1 MSGTLKEYAG
11 ALRQVLTGIDERDM
25 STFSMSIVID
35 ENTGEVGSVFRMNC
49 SKTLA
54 ALALARVLAE
64 HKESV
69 EDLFDVV
76 SAAKKIA
83 ELQNNGDEK
92 PIILN

>member
-1 MSGTLKEYAG
+1 MSGTVEEYAE
-11 ALRQVLTGIDERDM
+11 ALRHALNGIDESDM
-25 STFSMSIVID
+25 SAFSMSIVID
-35 ENTGEVGSVFRMNC
+35 ENSGDVGSVFRMKC

-54 ALALARVLAE
+54 AIVLGKVLAE

>member
-1 MSGTLKEYAG
+1 MSGTVEEYAE
-11 ALRQVLTGIDERDM
+11 ALRHALNGIDESDM
-25 STFSMSIVID
+25 SAFSMSIVID
-35 ENTGEVGSVFRMNC
+35 ENSGDVGSVFRMTC

-54 ALALARVLAE
+54 AIVLGKVLAE

>member
-1 MSGTLKEYAG
+1 MSGTVEEYAE
-11 ALRQVLTGIDERDM
+11 ALRHALHGIDESDM
-25 STFSMSIVID
+25 SAFSMSIVID
-35 ENTGEVGSVFRMNC
+35 KNSGDVGSVFRIKC

-54 ALALARVLAE
+54 AIVLGKVLAE

-69 EDLFDVV
+69 EDFFDVV

>member
-1 MSGTLKEYAG
+1 MSGTVEEYAE
-11 ALRQVLTGIDERDM
+11 ALRHALNGIDESDI
-25 STFSMSIVID
+25 SSFSMSIVID
-35 ENTGEVGSVFRMNC
+35 ENSGDVGSVFRMNS
-49 SKTLA
+49 SKTHA
-54 ALALARVLAE
+54 AIVLGKVLAE

>member
-1 MSGTLKEYAG
+1 MRH
-11 ALRQVLTGIDERDM
+11 ALHGIDESDM
-25 STFSMSIVID
+25 SSFSMSIVID
-35 ENTGEVGSVFRMNC
+35 ENSGDVGSVFRMKC

-54 ALALARVLAE
+54 AIVLGKILAE